1 MSEYNWIF
9 DGNPRYVCGWLPR
22 ISVKQLNTVAMC
34 PQYALGVYDQLVAV
48 GADFGLRNAGR
59 FALDSLRVENG
70 YCFWGQDLDV
80 ETNPWEAQLGYTVNM
95 AKV

>member
-1 MSEYNWIF
+1 LF
-9 DGNPRYVCGWLPR
+9 GWLPR
-22 ISVKQLNTVAMC
+22 ISVKQLNTVVLC
-34 PQYALGVYDQLVAV
+34 PQYALSVYDQLVAV

-70 YCFWGQDLDV
+70 YRFWGQDLDV